1 MVPVYGFYGENDNR
15 VNSTIETSASAME
28 AYDKIFEPIIYK
40 GAGHGFFRSGESQ
53 NSTEENRIARE
64 EGLKRLKEILEGI

>member
-1 MVPVYGFYGENDNR
+1 
-15 VNSTIETSASAME
+15 ME
-28 AYDKIFEPIIYK
+28 ASDKIFEPIIYK

-53 NSTEENRIARE
+53 NSTEGNRIARE